1 MVWLDNTN
9 AVDIGFLSIDSRIK
23 VSDDYGTIRYLGQ
36 VNINKFKLLYI
47 HFLIKMNFLR

>member
-9 AVDIGFLSIDSRIK
+9 AVDIGFISIDSRIK

-36 VNINKFKLLYI
+36 VNINKFRHFTQINLLK
-47 HFLIKMNFLR
+47 FFF